1 MDFVDNTG
9 ERVRIFLF
17 FVENIIF
24 NYFKRESLY
33 ISSTSVIKGHPD
45 SISKKKTLSFNL
57 LYYETISWADFEF
70 CENIS
75 RSADLNEK
83 ILTLKTRT
91 ILGF

>member
-57 LYYETISWADFEF
+57 LYYEKSLGPISKFV
-70 CENIS
+70 
-75 RSADLNEK
+75 K
-83 ILTLKTRT
+83 IYQDPR
-91 ILGF
+91 I